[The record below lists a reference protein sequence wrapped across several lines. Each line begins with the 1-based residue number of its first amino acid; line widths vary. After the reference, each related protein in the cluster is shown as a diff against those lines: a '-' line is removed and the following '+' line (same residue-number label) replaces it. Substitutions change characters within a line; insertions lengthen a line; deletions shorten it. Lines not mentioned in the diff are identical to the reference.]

1 MDAVLTGPVTI
12 RVAGRCVLR
21 GVPTRRGSAL
31 LLIEADGTEVPADA
45 PIAALLAREDLI
57 AALAPDGAPVE
68 AFWAGPARSRL
79 RLRRARGG
87 AELLIETPD
96 GELRDAHEAPIRSLL
111 PTRAWLFSRD
121 PVA

>member
-31 LLIEADGTEVPADA
+31 LLIEPDGTEVSAAA
-45 PIAALLAREDLI
+45 PIAALLTREDLI
-57 AALAPDGAPVE
+57 AALAPEGALVE
-68 AFWAGPARSRL
+68 AFWAGPARSWL

-87 AELLIETPD
+87 AELLFEAPD
-96 GELRDAHEAPIRSLL
+96 GSVIDAHEAPIRSLL
-111 PTRAWLFSRD
+111 PARAWLFSPD

>member
-12 RVAGRCVLR
+12 RVAGRPVLR
-21 GVPTRRGSAL
+21 GAPVRRAGEL
-31 LLIEADGTEVPADA
+31 LLVEPDGTEVSADA

-57 AALAPDGAPVE
+57 AALAQDGAPVE

-79 RLRRARGG
+79 RLRRTRGG

-96 GELRDAHEAPIRSLL
+96 GELRDAHEAPIRFLL
-111 PTRAWLFSRD
+111 PTWAWLFSRD

>member
-12 RVAGRCVLR
+12 RVAGRRALR
-21 GVPTRRGSAL
+21 GVPVRRGAEL
-31 LLIEADGTEVPADA
+31 LLREPDGTEVPVDA
-45 PIAALLAREDLI
+45 PLAALLTREDLI

-68 AFWAGPARSRL
+68 TFWAGPARFRL

-96 GELRDAHEAPIRSLL
+96 GAVRDAHETPIRALL
-111 PTRAWLFSRD
+111 PARAWHFSRD
-121 PVA
+121 RVA